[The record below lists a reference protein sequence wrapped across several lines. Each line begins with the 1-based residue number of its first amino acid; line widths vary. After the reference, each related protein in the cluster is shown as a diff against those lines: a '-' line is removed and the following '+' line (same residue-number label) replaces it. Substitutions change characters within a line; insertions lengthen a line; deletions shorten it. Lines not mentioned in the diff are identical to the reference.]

1 VKKSFAAILVSVL
14 FLLGLGL
21 VMLYSASYPYAQKA
35 SSCHG
40 DLYWFVKRQV
50 VWCVI
55 GLIGL
60 LAATKLDYNNWVKA
74 AWVFWIA
81 AFIMLVLVLVP
92 GFGMKINGARRWL
105 KPGFQPSE
113 FGKIA
118 VIFTLA
124 WCLDRYRGSIQ
135 NIRFWD
141 CIRFKQ
147 KFSDFAKG
155 FILPMSVTGLI
166 VLPIMCETDVGTSV
180 LIGVVGLCLMLLGG
194 VRWWLVI
201 PSYSVAGY
209 AVYLY
214 LRSDPVRWARIA
226 NIGQDI
232 QQVQAK
238 AAFALGGVKGVGLG
252 LSRIKEHYLPLAFSD
267 FIAPIIGEELGMGWM
282 MAMLVAFMVLIVFG
296 VYVSHRAREHA
307 GYLVGMG
314 IVTLIG
320 LQAFINLAVVTSCI
334 PNKGMPLPF
343 ISYGGTDL
351 CVLLVC
357 VGVLLSIAR
366 HADTSAP
373 ALAPARRVTNPFK
386 ARTLHG

>member
-35 SSCHG
+35 SLCHG
-40 DLYWFVKRQV
+40 DLYWFVKRQA

-55 GLIGL
+55 GIIGL
-60 LAATKLDYNNWVKA
+60 LIATKLDYSIWVKA
-74 AWVFWIA
+74 AWVFWIV

-92 GFGMKINGARRWL
+92 GFGMRINGARRWL

-118 VIFTLA
+118 AIFTLA

-135 NIRFWD
+135 NVRFWD

-155 FILPMSVTGLI
+155 FLLPMCATGLI
-166 VLPIMCETDVGTSV
+166 VMPIMCETDVGTSV
-180 LIGVVGLCLMLLGG
+180 LIGMVGLCMMLLGG
-194 VRWWLVI
+194 VRWWLVL
-201 PSYSVAGY
+201 PSYGMAGLG
-209 AVYLY
+209 VFEYLHH
-214 LRSDPVRWARIA
+214 DPVRWARIT
-226 NIGQDI
+226 NIGLDI
-232 QQVQAK
+232 QQMQAK
-238 AAFALGGVKGVGLG
+238 AAFALGGIKGVGLG

-267 FIAPIIGEELGMGWM
+267 FIAPIIGEELGVGWM
-282 MAMLVAFMVLIVFG
+282 IAMLLAFMMLIAAG
-296 VYVSHRAREHA
+296 VYASSRAREHA
-307 GYLVGMG
+307 GYLMGMG
-314 IVTLIG
+314 LVTLIG
-320 LQAFINLAVVTSCI
+320 LQALINLAVVTSCI
-334 PNKGMPLPF
+334 PNKGIPLPF

-373 ALAPARRVTNPFK
+373 ALAPARRATNPFK

>member
-1 VKKSFAAILVSVL
+1 MKKSFAAILVSVL

-35 SSCHG
+35 SLCHG
-40 DLYWFVKRQV
+40 DLYWFVKRQAA
-50 VWCVI
+50 WCVI

-60 LAATKLDYNNWVKA
+60 LIATKLDYNLWVKA

-135 NIRFWD
+135 NVRFWD

-147 KFSDFAKG
+147 KLSDLARG
-155 FILPMSVTGLI
+155 FVLPMSVTGLI
-166 VLPIMCETDVGTSV
+166 VLPIMFETDVGTSV
-180 LIGVVGLCLMLLGG
+180 LIGVVGLCMMLLGG
-194 VRWWLVI
+194 VRWWLVL
-201 PSYSVAGY
+201 PSYGVAGWV
-209 AVYLY
+209 VYEY
-214 LRSDPVRWARIA
+214 LHRDPVRWARIT
-226 NIGQDI
+226 NIGLDI

-238 AAFALGGVKGVGLG
+238 AAFALGGLKGVGLG

-267 FIAPIIGEELGMGWM
+267 FIAPIIGEELGLGWM
-282 MAMLVAFMVLIVFG
+282 LAMLVAFMVLIAFG
-296 VYVSHRAREHA
+296 VYVSSRAREHA

-314 IVTLIG
+314 VVTLIG

-373 ALAPARRVTNPFK
+373 ALAPARRATNPFK

>member
-1 VKKSFAAILVSVL
+1 MKKSFAAILVSVL
-14 FLLGLGL
+14 FLLGLGM

-35 SSCHG
+35 SLCHG
-40 DLYWFVKRQV
+40 DLYWFVKRQAA
-50 VWCVI
+50 WCAIGVI
-55 GLIGL
+55 GLLI
-60 LAATKLDYNNWVKA
+60 ATKLDYNLWVKA

-81 AFIMLVLVLVP
+81 ALIMLVLVLVP

-113 FGKIA
+113 FGKLA

-124 WCLDRYRGSIQ
+124 WCLDCWRVPIQ

-147 KFSDFAKG
+147 KLSDFAKG
-155 FILPMSVTGLI
+155 FMLPMGVTGLI

-180 LIGVVGLCLMLLGG
+180 LIGVVGLCMMLLGG
-194 VRWWLVI
+194 VRWWLVF
-201 PSYSVAGY
+201 PSYGVA
-209 AVYLY
+209 ALVVYEY
-214 LRSDPVRWARIA
+214 LRRDPTRWARIT

-238 AAFALGGVKGVGLG
+238 MAFTLGGLKGVGLG
-252 LSRIKEHYLPLAFSD
+252 LSRTKEHYLPLAFSD
-267 FIAPIIGEELGMGWM
+267 FIAPIIGEELGLAWM
-282 MAMLVAFMVLIVFG
+282 MAMLLAFMVLIAFG
-296 VYVSHRAREHA
+296 VYVSSRAREHA
-307 GYLVGMG
+307 GYLMGMG
-314 IVTLIG
+314 LVALIG

-351 CVLLVC
+351 CVLLVG

-366 HADTSAP
+366 HAETQEP
-373 ALAPARRVTNPFK
+373 ARAPARRVTNPFK

>member
-1 VKKSFAAILVSVL
+1 MKKSFAAILVSVL

-35 SSCHG
+35 SLCHG
-40 DLYWFVKRQV
+40 DLYWFVKRQAL
-50 VWCVI
+50 WCVI
-55 GLIGL
+55 GIIGL
-60 LAATKLDYNNWVKA
+60 LIATKLDYNLWVKA

-92 GFGMKINGARRWL
+92 AFGMRINGARRWL

-113 FGKIA
+113 FGKVA
-118 VIFTLA
+118 VIFTLV
-124 WCLDRYRGSIQ
+124 WCLDRWRVSVQ
-135 NIRFWD
+135 NVRFWN

-155 FILPMSVTGLI
+155 FLLPMSVVGLI
-166 VLPIMCETDVGTSV
+166 ALPIMCETDVGTSV
-180 LIGVVGLCLMLLGG
+180 LIGVVGLCMMLLGG
-194 VRWWLVI
+194 VRWWLVL
-201 PSYSVAGY
+201 PSYGVAAW
-209 AVYLY
+209 AVFEY
-214 LRSDPVRWARIA
+214 LRHDPVRWERII
-226 NIGQDI
+226 NIGRDI
-232 QQVQAK
+232 QQVHAK

-267 FIAPIIGEELGMGWM
+267 FIAPIIGEELGVIA
-282 MAMLVAFMVLIVFG
+282 MALMLLAFMTLIAAG
-296 VYVSHRAREHA
+296 VYASTRAREHA
-307 GYLVGMG
+307 GYLMGMG
-314 IVTLIG
+314 LAALIG
-320 LQAFINLAVVTSCI
+320 LQALINLAVVTSCI

-366 HADTSAP
+366 HADTSEP
-373 ALAPARRVTNPFK
+373 ALLPARRATNPFK

>member
-1 VKKSFAAILVSVL
+1 MKKSFAAILVSVL

-35 SSCHG
+35 SLCQG
-40 DLYWFVKRQV
+40 DLYWFVKRQII
-50 VWCVI
+50 WGVI
-55 GLIGL
+55 GLVGL
-60 LAATKLDYNNWVKA
+60 LIATKLDYNLWVKV
-74 AWVFWIA
+74 AWVFWIT

-113 FGKIA
+113 LGKVA

-124 WCLDRYRGSIQ
+124 WCLDRWRVSIQ

-155 FILPMSVTGLI
+155 FFLPMGVTGMI

-180 LIGVVGLCLMLLGG
+180 LIGVVGLCMMLLGG
-194 VRWWLVI
+194 VRWWLVL
-201 PSYSVAGY
+201 PTYGVAGL
-209 AVYLY
+209 VVFEYLCH
-214 LRSDPVRWARIA
+214 DPVRWKRITD
-226 NIGQDI
+226 IGMDI
-232 QQVQAK
+232 QQMQAK
-238 AAFALGGVKGVGLG
+238 AAFALGGIKGVGLG
-252 LSRIKEHYLPLAFSD
+252 LSRVKEHYLPLAFSD
-267 FIAPIIGEELGMGWM
+267 FIAPIIGEELGLGWM
-282 MAMLVAFMVLIVFG
+282 IAMLLAFMILIAAG
-296 VYVSHRAREHA
+296 VYASSRAREHA
-307 GYLVGMG
+307 GYLMGMG
-314 IVTLIG
+314 LITLIG
-320 LQAFINLAVVTSCI
+320 LQALINLAVVTSCM

-366 HADTSAP
+366 HADTSEP
-373 ALAPARRVTNPFK
+373 ALSPARRATNPFK
-386 ARTLHG
+386 ARTLQG